1 MYFQVKSKLAL
12 VRNVWE
18 LAKKIQIIGFWN
30 RQLKNFLI
38 CQFENEIDEW

>member
-1 MYFQVKSKLAL
+1 MYFQVKIKLAL
-12 VRNVWE
+12 VRNVWK

-30 RQLKNFLI
+30 RQLKNFLT